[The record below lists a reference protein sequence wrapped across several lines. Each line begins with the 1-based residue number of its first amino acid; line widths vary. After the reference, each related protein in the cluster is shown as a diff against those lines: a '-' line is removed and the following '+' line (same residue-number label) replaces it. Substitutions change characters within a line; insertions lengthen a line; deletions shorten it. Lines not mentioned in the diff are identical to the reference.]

1 MTDAAETTL
10 MEPEFEYCFEL
21 RVDVADALPLG
32 GSREGEGL
40 HFAPITGGVFEGP
53 RLRGRILPGGGDW
66 WHGRG
71 LTVRLDARYV
81 IEAELPGGAG
91 EAEGEGDDGSGS
103 GSAAIDVVNRG
114 YWRTDPESFERML
127 VGEVVGERDL
137 YYRTA
142 FTFQTEHPGLQWL
155 AESQFVGYAR
165 PEPGR
170 VVIRVFRLV

>member
-1 MTDAAETTL
+1 MIDAAETAL
-10 MEPEFEYCFEL
+10 IEPALEYCFEL
-21 RVDVADALPLG
+21 RVDVADALPMG
-32 GSREGEGL
+32 GSTEGEGL
-40 HFAPITGGVFEGP
+40 HFAPITGGAFEGP

-81 IEAELPGGAG
+81 IEAEVRGDEHRNG
-91 EAEGEGDDGSGS
+91 EPAR
-103 GSAAIDVVNRG
+103 AAIDVVNRG

-127 VGEVVGERDL
+127 AGEAVDERDL

-142 FTFQTEHPGLQWL
+142 FTFQTEHPALQWL

-170 VVIRVFRLV
+170 VVIRVFRLA

>member
-1 MTDAAETTL
+1 MTPAPEL
-10 MEPEFEYCFEL
+10 IEPAFEFCFEL
-21 RVDVADALPLG
+21 RVDVADAIPLG
-32 GSREGEGL
+32 GSDQGEGL
-40 HFAPITGGVFEGP
+40 HFAGITGGALDGP

-81 IEAELPGGAG
+81 IEAELPGGVG
-91 EAEGEGDDGSGS
+91 R
-103 GSAAIDVVNRG
+103 AAIDVVNRG
-114 YWRTDPESFERML
+114 TWRADPESFERML
-127 VGEVVGERDL
+127 AGEPVGEREL

-142 FTFQTEHPGLQWL
+142 FVFQTEHPGLQWL